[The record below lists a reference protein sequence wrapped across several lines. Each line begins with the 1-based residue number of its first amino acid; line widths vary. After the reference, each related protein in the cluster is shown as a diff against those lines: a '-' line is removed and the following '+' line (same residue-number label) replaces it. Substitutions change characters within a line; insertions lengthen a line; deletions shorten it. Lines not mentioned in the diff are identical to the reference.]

1 MEEFT
6 VIDSQEILKLRVLLS
21 FLNEEESLCTVTG
34 LSDILGEGKQKISR
48 MLIAMEKDGLIDR
61 SDSRRPHLTE
71 TGRQKAEFYSERTN
85 VVLNHLLYEGL
96 DITIAEH
103 DAYAWALYSSDETMS
118 LIRSQERRYKA
129 KYELRKTET
138 FDGTELCAHLGDGE
152 YQFPFLIYRESVRD
166 GSNLSMANAGFEH
179 PCTLSVKDG
188 KGTICLHP
196 LNISAKSFITRKEM
210 NGRVRKLK
218 YLSND
223 TFIPATDD
231 GECITFPADVL
242 KFINIGSG
250 MGQILHGSV
259 CLKMQCSVGTVHM
272 PESTA
277 IFTIMI

>member
-1 MEEFT
+1 ML
-6 VIDSQEILKLRVLLS
+6 DSQEILKLRVLLS
-21 FLNEEESLCTVTG
+21 FLNEDEALCTVTG
-34 LSDILGEGKQKISR
+34 LSEIFGEGKQKISR
-48 MLIAMEKDGLIDR
+48 ILIAMEKDGLIDR
-61 SDSRRPHLTE
+61 SDTRRPQLTE
-71 TGRQKAEFYSERTN
+71 TGRQKAEFYSERTS

-96 DITIAEH
+96 DISVAEH
-103 DAYAWALYSSDETMS
+103 DAYAWALYSSDETMQ

-129 KYELRKTET
+129 KYELRKTEI
-138 FDGTELCAHLGDGE
+138 FDGTELCARLGDDE
-152 YQFPFLIYRESVRD
+152 YHFPFLVYRESVRD

-179 PCTLSVKDG
+179 PCTLSVKNG
-188 KGTICLHP
+188 KGIIRLKP
-196 LNISAKSFITRKEM
+196 LNINAKSLFTHKEM

-218 YLSND
+218 YLSGGS
-223 TFIPATDD
+223 FITATDD

-242 KFINIGSG
+242 KFINIGNG